1 MVFDCP
7 PSNPHSSDL
16 WLERSSAVRKK
27 LPKQKPLKSW
37 PLRPSEKKA
46 SSRKTKKAAADVR
59 LRLYWG
65 VFSQN
70 LKRVAVF
77 EFDQKDEA
85 LKRSEELSKGGKA
98 PHFVQKVK
106 EEIKVE

>member
-1 MVFDCP
+1 MARNVV
-7 PSNPHSSDL
+7 SRKAKAA
-16 WLERSSAVRKK
+16 EAEAAEKQATAKKKKAAKKATKRKK
-27 LPKQKPLKSW
+27 KS
-37 PLRPSEKKA
+37 
-46 SSRKTKKAAADVR
+46 AADVR

-77 EFDQKDEA
+77 EFDQKKEA
-85 LKRSEELSKGGKA
+85 QKRAEQLSKSGKS

-106 EEIKVE
+106 EEIKPE

>member
-1 MVFDCP
+1 MARQVV
-7 PSNPHSSDL
+7 SRQ
-16 WLERSSAVRKK
+16 EKAAEAEAAEK
-27 LPKQKPLKSW
+27 LAAEAK
-37 PLRPSEKKA
+37 RKKA
-46 SSRKTKKAAADVR
+46 SKRKTKKSAADVR

-77 EFDQKDEA
+77 EFDQQAEA
-85 LKRSEELSKGGKA
+85 VKRADELSKGGKS

-106 EEIKVE
+106 EEIKPE

>member
-1 MVFDCP
+1 MARQVV
-7 PSNPHSSDL
+7 SRKAKAAEAEAAEKLISD
-16 WLERSSAVRKK
+16 VRA
-27 LPKQKPLKSW
+27 Q
-37 PLRPSEKKA
+37 KKA
-46 SSRKTKKAAADVR
+46 GKRKSKKSAADVR

-77 EFDQKDEA
+77 EFDQKKEA
-85 LKRSEELSKGGKA
+85 EKRATDLSKGGKA

-106 EEIKVE
+106 EEIKPE

>member
-1 MVFDCP
+1 MARQVV
-7 PSNPHSSDL
+7 SRKAKAAEAEAAEKLISD
-16 WLERSSAVRKK
+16 AKAK
-27 LPKQKPLKSW
+27 
-37 PLRPSEKKA
+37 KKA
-46 SSRKTKKAAADVR
+46 GKRKTKKSVADMR

-77 EFDQKDEA
+77 EFDQKKDAE
-85 LKRSEELSKGGKA
+85 KRAVELSKGGKS

-106 EEIKVE
+106 EEIKPE

>member
-1 MVFDCP
+1 M
-7 PSNPHSSDL
+7 
-16 WLERSSAVRKK
+16 ARKVV
-27 LPKQKPLKSW
+27 
-37 PLRPSEKKA
+37 
-46 SSRKTKKAAADVR
+46 SRKAKAAEAEAAEKQATAKKKKAAKKATKRKKKVAAEVR

-77 EFDQKDEA
+77 EFDQKKEA
-85 LKRSEELSKGGKA
+85 QKRATELSKGGKS

-106 EEIKVE
+106 EEIKPE

>member
-1 MVFDCP
+1 MNGYASQFVHWFLIVHP
-7 PSNPHSSDL
+7 PTPTALIYGSKGH
-16 WLERSSAVRKK
+16 
-27 LPKQKPLKSW
+27 Q
-37 PLRPSEKKA
+37 PSGK
-46 SSRKTKKAAADVR
+46 SRKTKKAAADVR

>member
-1 MVFDCP
+1 M
-7 PSNPHSSDL
+7 
-16 WLERSSAVRKK
+16 ARKVVNRQAKAAEADAAEK
-27 LPKQKPLKSW
+27 LAAEVK
-37 PLRPSEKKA
+37 RKKA
-46 SSRKTKKAAADVR
+46 SKRKTKKAAADVR

-77 EFDQKDEA
+77 DFDKQPEA
-85 LKRSEELSKGGKA
+85 VKRAEELSKGGKS

-106 EEIKVE
+106 EEIKPE

>member
-1 MVFDCP
+1 M
-7 PSNPHSSDL
+7 
-16 WLERSSAVRKK
+16 ARKVISRQEKAAEAEAAEK
-27 LPKQKPLKSW
+27 LAAEAK
-37 PLRPSEKKA
+37 RKKA

-85 LKRSEELSKGGKA
+85 LKRSDELSKGGKS

-106 EEIKVE
+106 EEIKAE